1 MNEQLLTILDQVRR
15 QRTYWE
21 RQKKKQGSIKSPRS
35 EWMALKFLRLEAFF
49 QARLELHVHS
59 TITNEKLYE
68 DLGIE
73 TIK

>member
-15 QRTYWE
+15 QKAYWE
-21 RQKKKQGSIKSPRS
+21 GQKKKQGQLKSPRS
-35 EWMALKFLRLEAFF
+35 DWMALKFLRLEAFF
-49 QARLELHVHS
+49 QARLELHIQS
-59 TITNEKLYE
+59 TISNQKLYE